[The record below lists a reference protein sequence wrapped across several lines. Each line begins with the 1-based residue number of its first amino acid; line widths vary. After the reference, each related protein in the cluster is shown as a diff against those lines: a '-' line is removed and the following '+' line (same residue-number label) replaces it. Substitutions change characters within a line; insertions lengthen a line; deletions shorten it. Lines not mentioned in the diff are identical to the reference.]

1 MELTE
6 FISLVS
12 DFRALS
18 VPDKILHIG
27 WFLHAQRNRERFDV
41 EVVRQCLNELHMEV
55 PTNLARDVSRL
66 AERKALL
73 KDASGYRLHHDQRVA
88 FDSKFGELPDTLLI
102 PQLLNDLPG
111 KISDKGERL
120 FLSEAL
126 NCYHAKAFRATIVMA
141 WNLAYD
147 HLLHWILKEP
157 ARLAAFNGKIA
168 AKVGAKRASITIVT
182 REDFED
188 LKESEVLDICGS
200 AGLFASNN
208 TKRVLGIQ
216 LTKRNLAAHP
226 SLVEIAK
233 PHADEAVYD
242 LVENVVLALR

>member
-6 FISLVS
+6 FISLVPN
-12 DFRALS
+12 FRAIS
-18 VPDKILHIG
+18 APDKILHIG
-27 WFLHAQRNRERFDV
+27 WFLHTHHRRDRFDV
-41 EVVRQCLNELHMEV
+41 DAVRQCFNELHMEV
-55 PTNLARDVSRL
+55 PTNLARDISRL
-66 AERKALL
+66 AERTALL
-73 KDASGYRLHHDQRVA
+73 KDAAGYRLHHDQRLG
-88 FDSKFGELPDTLLI
+88 FDTKFGELPDTLLI
-102 PQLLNDLPG
+102 TQLLKDLPG

-126 NCYHAKAFRATIVMA
+126 SRYHAKAFRATIVMV

-147 HLLHWILKEP
+147 HLLHWILKERM
-157 ARLAAFNGKIA
+157 RLASFNSKIA
-168 AKVGAKRASITIVT
+168 SKVGPRRAWIIVVK

-188 LKESEVLDICGS
+188 LKESEVLDICGT

-226 SLVEIAK
+226 SLLEIGK
-233 PHADEAVYD
+233 PHADEAIYD
-242 LVENVVLALR
+242 LVENVVVALL